1 MPVKNKGGAP
11 RGNKNAAGHGAPKKN
26 KNAVK
31 HGLYEKLCM
40 DDMTEDEKKLYLS
53 LLDAS
58 GHHEELAELRYKY
71 IRIMK
76 SDDHNKH
83 LLKQIISKIR
93 HILINECYLHTENED
108 KQLKRIEVDEVIKEL
123 LKIV

>member
-1 MPVKNKGGAP
+1 MPVKNQGGAP

-31 HGLYEKLCM
+31 HGLYEKLSM
-40 DDMTEDEKKLYLS
+40 DDMTEDEKNLYLS

-71 IRIMK
+71 ICIMK
-76 SDDHNKH
+76 SEDHNKH
-83 LLKQIISKIR
+83 LLRQLVSKIR
-93 HILINECYLHTENED
+93 HILINECYVHTEYED
-108 KQLKRIEVDEVIKEL
+108 KQLKRKEVDKVIQEL